1 MSDSREEY
9 TMDESSRVCR
19 SELMLC
25 LRGERGERRDER
37 RKRGE

>member
-19 SELMLC
+19 SELILC
-25 LRGERGERRDER
+25 LREERGEM
-37 RKRGE
+37 RGE